1 MTERILSITIRP
13 PIEEFKALAIPMAI
27 FIQYID
33 DSKYVVSLESGQK
46 KGQFNHYQIALIT
59 AKHIDTIRRVVNR
72 LFKPY
77 LSPSTLKKGVWKKVI
92 NHNNKISLIG
102 YCQKEGHIYSTNI
115 EEAKLEAEL
124 NKYLEQTKSLRPIPC
139 CHPKKLPWRWRIFQI
154 CFCQDCEIYYKSQAY
169 KLRLKNH

>member
-13 PIEEFKALAIPMAI
+13 PKEEFERLAIPMAI

-33 DSKYVVSLESGQK
+33 DSKYLISLESGQN

-59 AKHIDTIRRVVNR
+59 VKHIDTIRRVINK

-92 NHNNKISLIG
+92 NHNNTVSLIG
-102 YCQKEGHIYSTNI
+102 YCLKEGHIYSTNI
-115 EEAKLEAEL
+115 SEDTLEAEL
-124 NKYLEQTKSLRPIPC
+124 EKYLKQSKDKK
-139 CHPKKLPWRWRIFQI
+139 PKKRQCECKKRFCI
-154 CFCQDCEIYYKSQAY
+154 CEHSFYF
-169 KLRLKNH
+169 